1 MHLTALCCQILKR
14 PSRPVSDPGIRRPF
28 PDTVSAPNLQGIS
41 VAMKMGVTKKQLDST
56 VGIHPS
62 SAEEI
67 VTMRDSS
74 REVSAADW
82 HAKHGGKH
90 GEDNQRKM

>member
-1 MHLTALCCQILKR
+1 
-14 PSRPVSDPGIRRPF
+14 
-28 PDTVSAPNLQGIS
+28 
-41 VAMKMGVTKKQLDST
+41 MKMGVTKKQLDST

-82 HAKHGGKH
+82 HALHGAKH

>member
-1 MHLTALCCQILKR
+1 MCSHRHHQVCAL
-14 PSRPVSDPGIRRPF
+14 S
-28 PDTVSAPNLQGIS
+28 LQGIS

-67 VTMRDSS
+67 VTMRDMT
-74 REVSAADW
+74 REVSAKDSKASPERQE
-82 HAKHGGKH
+82 AGR
-90 GEDNQRKM
+90 NS

>member
-1 MHLTALCCQILKR
+1 MERLSPRLGPVHPLTHVAASI
-14 PSRPVSDPGIRRPF
+14 
-28 PDTVSAPNLQGIS
+28 LQGIS

-82 HAKHGGKH
+82 HAQHGAKH